1 MNGVFILDKPETF
14 TSFDAVAVMRHLLG
28 ERKIGHTGTLDP
40 MATGVLPLLLGKGT
54 RAIPFLEERPK
65 TYRAE
70 FSLGKRTDTLDR
82 TGQLLEENEKSVPEE
97 ALRETMRTFEGE
109 ILQVPPMY
117 SAIRKNGVRLYDLAR
132 QGVEV
137 ERSARPVTIYRL
149 KLLEYDEKTR
159 SGALELTCS
168 KGTYVRTLI
177 DDIGKKCGCCGGVMM
192 NLRRLA
198 AAGFSIDMATPL
210 LEAKTMEKEE
220 LLKKVLP
227 IEALFREYPKVIVSK
242 AQAKRFL
249 NGGWL
254 DPKRFG
260 EQKFP
265 KDTPLRIK
273 SPEGQ
278 FLGLGE
284 WQEDALRVLKIFM
297 DQEELK

>member
-14 TSFDAVAVMRHLLG
+14 TSFDAVAVMRHLFG

-70 FSLGKRTDTLDR
+70 FLLGKRTDTLDR
-82 TGQLLEENEKSVPEE
+82 TGKLLEEDEKSVPKE

-177 DDIGKKCGCCGGVMM
+177 DDLGKKSGCCGGVMT

-198 AAGFSIDMATPL
+198 AAGFSIDMALPL
-210 LEAKTMEKEE
+210 LEAKAMEKEE
-220 LLKKVLP
+220 LLEKVLP
-227 IEALFREYPKVIVSK
+227 IEALFREYPKVVVSK

-265 KDTPLRIK
+265 KDAPLRIK

>member
-14 TSFDAVAVMRHLLG
+14 TSFDAVAVMRHLFG

-40 MATGVLPLLLGKGT
+40 MATGVLPLLLGKAT

-65 TYRAE
+65 IYRAE
-70 FSLGKRTDTLDR
+70 FLLGKRTDTLDR
-82 TGQLLEENEKSVPEE
+82 TGQLLEEDEKLVPKE

-137 ERSARPVTIYRL
+137 KRSARPVTIYRL

-159 SGALELTCS
+159 SGAFELTCS

-177 DDIGKKCGCCGGVMM
+177 DDLGKKSGCCGGVMT

-227 IEALFREYPKVIVSK
+227 IESLFREYPKVVVSK

-254 DPKRFG
+254 DPKRFW

>member
-54 RAIPFLEERPK
+54 RAIPFLEERSK
-65 TYRAE
+65 TYHAE
-70 FSLGKRTDTLDR
+70 FLLGKRTDTLDR
-82 TGQLLEENEKSVPEE
+82 TGQFLQADEKSVSEE
-97 ALRETMRTFEGE
+97 TLRETMQTFEGE

-117 SAIRKNGVRLYDLAR
+117 NAIRKNGVRLYDLAR

-137 ERSARPVTIYRL
+137 ERSARPITIYRL

-177 DDIGKKCGCCGGVMM
+177 DDIGKKSGCCGGVMV

-210 LEAKTMEKEE
+210 LEAKTMKKEE

-227 IEALFREYPKVIVSK
+227 IEALLGNI
-242 AQAKRFL
+242 L
-249 NGGWL
+249 
-254 DPKRFG
+254 
-260 EQKFP
+260 
-265 KDTPLRIK
+265 K
-273 SPEGQ
+273 S
-278 FLGLGE
+278 L
-284 WQEDALRVLKIFM
+284 
-297 DQEELK
+297 

>member
-14 TSFDAVAVMRHLLG
+14 TSFDAVAVMRHLFG

-70 FSLGKRTDTLDR
+70 FLLGKRTDTLDR
-82 TGQLLEENEKSVPEE
+82 TGKLLEEDEKSVPKE

-177 DDIGKKCGCCGGVMM
+177 DDLGKKSGCCGGVMT

-198 AAGFSIDMATPL
+198 AAGFSIDMALPL
-210 LEAKTMEKEE
+210 LEAKAMEKEE
-220 LLKKVLP
+220 LLEKVLP
-227 IEALFREYPKVIVSK
+227 IEALFREYPKVVVSK

-265 KDTPLRIK
+265 KDAPLRIK

-284 WQEDALRVLKIFM
+284 WQEDALRGLKIFM